1 MGSSGV
7 EGGNR
12 TTTGR
17 DGGRRERWRKKQRES
32 WREKIEDR
40 IRKKREGRHLMK
52 CEEVHKKIKINPI
65 KSIPLPVELGYK
77 TSYSWMEES

>member
-1 MGSSGV
+1 M
-7 EGGNR
+7 EKE
-12 TTTGR
+12 TE
-17 DGGRRERWRKKQRES
+17 REL
-32 WREKIEDR
+32 EKIEDR
-40 IRKKREGRHLMK
+40 RRKKREGRHLMK